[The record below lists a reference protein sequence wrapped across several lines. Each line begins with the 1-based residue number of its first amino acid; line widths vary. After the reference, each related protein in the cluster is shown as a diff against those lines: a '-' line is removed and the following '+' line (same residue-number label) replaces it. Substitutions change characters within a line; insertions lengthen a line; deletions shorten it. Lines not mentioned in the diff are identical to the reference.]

1 MTLKLSWDL
10 GMNFTPIVP
19 LDLKGNISGFLLE
32 LSEEVCLKSAVLTGS
47 HTALTLN
54 AIKDQ
59 LRMVNSYYSNR
70 IESQGTHPIDIEKAM
85 RQEFSSNETTKNLQL
100 LSLAYIATQKEIETM
115 HPLNPYTE
123 EFIRF
128 VHRYLYTFEGMD
140 SFLTIHHDNHTKK
153 MSPGEYR
160 DCDVTIGQHI
170 APKTRELAALLTSY
184 EHLYTTVTKQGT
196 YAQKL
201 IYALSS
207 HHRLV
212 WIHPFLDGNGRT
224 SRLVLDGA
232 LMQLKGYGLWN
243 ISRGLARNM
252 SGYKIAL
259 ANADLIR
266 QGSFDGRGNLSTK
279 ALESFVQFM
288 LECSLDQITYMER
301 YLKLS
306 ELSSRIDN
314 YVKKAHDKGFDQITL
329 PKKSD
334 RIFKHLLL
342 VGESPRS
349 QLASVI
355 DVSERTMTTVL
366 KELLTKGYLTSDTQK
381 GPVRL
386 KFNAHFMAWLFPEL
400 VPESL

>member
-1 MTLKLSWDL
+1 
-10 GMNFTPIVP
+10 MNFTPIAP
-19 LDLKGNISGFLLE
+19 LDLKGNISASLLE
-32 LSEEVCLKSAVLTGS
+32 LSEEVCLKSAALTGS
-47 HTALTLN
+47 HTALTLD

-59 LRMVNSYYSNR
+59 LRIVNSYYSNR

-100 LSLAYIATQKEIETM
+100 LSLAHIATQKEIEAM
-115 HPLNPYTE
+115 NIFNPYTE
-123 EFIRF
+123 AFIRF
-128 VHRYLYTFEGMD
+128 VHRYFYTFEGMD
-140 SFLTIHHDNHTKK
+140 PFLIIRHENQMKTMI
-153 MSPGEYR
+153 PGEYR
-160 DCDVTIGQHI
+160 DYDVTIGQHI
-170 APKTRELAALLTSY
+170 PPHTQELPALLASY
-184 EHLYTTVTKQGT
+184 EHLYTTATRQGT

-201 IYALSS
+201 LYALSS

-252 SGYKIAL
+252 SGYKTAL

-266 QGSFDGRGNLSTK
+266 QGSFDGRGDLSTK

-314 YVKKAHDKGFDQITL
+314 YVKKVHDKGFNQITL

-349 QLASVI
+349 ELASVI
-355 DVSERTMTTVL
+355 DVSERTMTSVL
-366 KELLTKGYLTSDTQK
+366 KELLTKGYLVSDTQK

-386 KFNAHFMAWLFPEL
+386 KFNTHFMAWLFPEL